1 MGQFRQISTFVEV
14 VAKGSLSAAARAEGI
29 APAMIGRRLDALEQ
43 RLGVKLLQRT
53 TRKLALTNEGAA
65 FLEDCQRILGELE
78 EAEAAVAERSVKASG
93 HLLIS
98 APAGFGRQHVAP
110 LIPSFVAEHRD
121 VTVSLNLNDRLVDLI
136 GEGIDVAI
144 RIASLSDSSLVSTKL
159 ADNQRVLVGSPAYL
173 KRAGTPRIPA
183 DLAKHNCLAISSE
196 GSQRGWTF
204 RENGKNVI
212 LKVAGNMVCND
223 GEVLHDWA
231 LAGKGLAWR
240 SMWEVG
246 AEIASGQLV
255 TVLDQFAAPGNDIYA
270 VFAQRRHLPLRI
282 RAFVD
287 FLRHSYSQ
295 PITGANAL
303 SEDAGPAGASAA
315 SRLRCSPLR
324 ARTDVRFSAT
334 SAFATMCAGVT
345 QEQSRSLPLTQ
356 STQKRA
362 AEPIKHTQNPCLT
375 EI

>member
-29 APAMIGRRLDALEQ
+29 APAMIGRRLDALES

-65 FLEDCQRILGELE
+65 FLEDCQRILTELE
-78 EAEAAVAERSVKASG
+78 EAESAVAERSAHATG
-93 HLLIS
+93 HLMIS

-110 LIPSFVAEHRD
+110 LIPSFLSEHRD
-121 VTVSLNLNDRLVDLI
+121 VSITLNMSDRVVDI
-136 GEGIDVAI
+136 VGEGIDVAI
-144 RIASLSDSSLVSTKL
+144 RIASLSDSSLVSVKL
-159 ADNQRVLVGSPAYL
+159 ADNQRVVVGAPSYL
-173 KRAGTPRIPA
+173 KRHGVPQTLA

-204 RENGKNVI
+204 RDNGKNVV
-212 LKVAGNMVCND
+212 LKVNGNMGSND
-223 GEVLHDWA
+223 GQVLHDWA

-246 AEIASGQLV
+246 NEIEAGKLQ
-255 TVLDQFAAPGNDIYA
+255 TVLDQHSAPGNDIYA

-287 FLRHSYSQ
+287 FLRHTYAQ
-295 PITGANAL
+295 P
-303 SEDAGPAGASAA
+303 DYW
-315 SRLRCSPLR
+315 RK
-324 ARTDVRFSAT
+324 
-334 SAFATMCAGVT
+334 
-345 QEQSRSLPLTQ
+345 SL
-356 STQKRA
+356 K
-362 AEPIKHTQNPCLT
+362 
-375 EI
+375 

>member
-14 VAKGSLSAAARAEGI
+14 VARGSLSAAARAEGI

-65 FLEDCQRILGELE
+65 FLEACQRILGELE
-78 EAEAAVAERSVKASG
+78 DAEAAVAERSIKASG

-110 LIPSFVAEHRD
+110 LLPSFVAEHRD
-121 VTVSLNLNDRLVDLI
+121 VTVALNLNDRIVDLI
-136 GEGIDVAI
+136 GEGVDVAI
-144 RIASLSDSSLVSTKL
+144 RIASLPDSGLVSAKL
-159 ADNQRVLVGSPAYL
+159 ADNKRVLVGAPAYL
-173 KRAGTPRIPA
+173 KRHGTPQTLA
-183 DLAKHNCLAISSE
+183 DLARHNCLAISSE

-204 RENGKNVI
+204 REHGKNVT
-212 LKVAGNMVCND
+212 LKVSGNMGCND

-246 AEIASGQLV
+246 AEIESGQLM
-255 TVLDQFAAPGNDIYA
+255 TVLDQYAAPGNDIYA
-270 VFAQRRHLPLRI
+270 VFAQRQHLPLRI

-287 FLRHSYSQ
+287 FLRHSYAQ
-295 PITGANAL
+295 P
-303 SEDAGPAGASAA
+303 EYW
-315 SRLRCSPLR
+315 R
-324 ARTDVRFSAT
+324 AR
-334 SAFATMCAGVT
+334 
-345 QEQSRSLPLTQ
+345 
-356 STQKRA
+356 A
-362 AEPIKHTQNPCLT
+362 A
-375 EI
+375 

>member
-65 FLEDCQRILGELE
+65 FLEDCQRILSELE
-78 EAEAAVAERSVKASG
+78 DAESAVAERSVKASG

-110 LIPSFVAEHRD
+110 LLPSFLAEHRD
-121 VTVSLNLNDRLVDLI
+121 VSAALNLNDRVVDLI
-136 GEGIDVAI
+136 GEGVDVAI
-144 RIASLSDSSLVSTKL
+144 RIASLSDSSLVGVKL
-159 ADNQRVLVGSPAYL
+159 ADNRRVVVGAPLYL
-173 KRAGTPRIPA
+173 KRHGAPRT
-183 DLAKHNCLAISSE
+183 LAELAQHNCLAISSE

-204 RENGKNVI
+204 REHGKNVV
-212 LKVAGNMVCND
+212 LKVSGNMMCND

-246 AEIASGQLV
+246 ADIEAGRLQ
-255 TVLDQFAAPGNDIYA
+255 TVLDPFAAPGNDIYA

-287 FLRHSYSQ
+287 FLRHSYAQ
-295 PITGANAL
+295 PEYWST
-303 SEDAGPAGASAA
+303 
-315 SRLRCSPLR
+315 
-324 ARTDVRFSAT
+324 RT
-334 SAFATMCAGVT
+334 
-345 QEQSRSLPLTQ
+345 
-356 STQKRA
+356 
-362 AEPIKHTQNPCLT
+362 I
-375 EI
+375 